1 MNLIKSEFRKLVYP
15 RSFYGY
21 LAGAVFIA
29 LISSI
34 PAAFSVNSLKSQL
47 DGTSLMDPQLVAG
60 IYGKAI
66 SGYLFVM
73 ILGIAIIGNEYQNG
87 QAISTFLATP
97 KRIKVLYAKLVI
109 AAGAGVFLMVISTL
123 LGFIGAYFGLHHYPH
138 AKTSPTVFLN
148 LMIAA
153 IVSGAVIAVMGVSIG
168 ALIRNMKIA
177 QAGSIIWLSIVEKLI
192 VVFWATGGKYLPS
205 GLIIGM
211 MNININLKSTK
222 KLFSISTSEYFG
234 PVICVVLLLVYAA
247 IFAAVGSWVS
257 LRRDID

>member
-21 LAGAVFIA
+21 IAGAVFLA

-34 PAAFSVNSLKSQL
+34 PAAFSLNSLKSQIQ
-47 DGTSLMDPQLVAG
+47 GTSLMDPHLVAEV
-60 IYGKAI
+60 YGKAI

-97 KRIKVLYAKLVI
+97 KRIKVLYAKLVV
-109 AAGAGVFLMVISTL
+109 AAGAGVFLMIVSTR
-123 LGFIGAYFGLHHYPH
+123 LGFIGAYIGLQHYPH
-138 AKTSPTVFLN
+138 AKASPTIFFN

-168 ALIRNMKIA
+168 ALIRNIKIA
-177 QAGSIIWLSIVEKLI
+177 QAGSIIWLSIVERLI
-192 VVFWATGGKYLPS
+192 VLFWAAGGKYLPS
-205 GLIIGM
+205 GLILGM
-211 MNININLKSTK
+211 MNINIDLKSTK
-222 KLFSISTSEYFG
+222 KLFNISTADYFG
-234 PVICVVLLLVYAA
+234 PGICVLFLLIYAA

-257 LRRDID
+257 LRRDIN